1 MSERWT
7 VPRPLAVL
15 DVDAPDGARLRV
27 RRHGNPDGPRM
38 VLTHANGQ
46 ASDAYYPYWSLL
58 LDRFDLFVYDLRNHG
73 WNPVGEQRDHNVF
86 AFGRDCGSVIR
97 AIGERFG
104 EKQVIGVYHSISGV
118 GALLHAQEAD
128 SFAALVL
135 FDASVCPP
143 GGTPDEMEPTGARM
157 AEGTRRRSG
166 RFTSREELA
175 RRLRRDPAF
184 RLLRPG
190 VPDLLAEAVTRPA
203 RDGAGYELC
212 CPREYEA
219 QILEYG
225 FGWAMEVDFSLV
237 RCPVKTIGSDP
248 TTPFSF
254 FPSIDLRGLVEA
266 NYDFLPGTTHFL
278 QLEEP
283 EECAKLTIEFLEAQ
297 GLA

>member
-1 MSERWT
+1 M
-7 VPRPLAVL
+7 L

-58 LDRFDLFVYDLRNHG
+58 LDRFDLFLYDLRNHG
-73 WNPVGEQRDHNVF
+73 WNPVGEQRDHNVL

-104 EKQVIGVYHSISGV
+104 EKPVTGVYHSISAV

-135 FDASVCPP
+135 FDASICPP

-157 AEGTRRRSG
+157 AEGTLRRSG
-166 RFTSREELA
+166 AVRLA
-175 RRLRRDPAF
+175 RGVGAEAAEGPRLPAACAPAF
-184 RLLRPG
+184 HE
-190 VPDLLAEAVTRPA
+190 LLAEAVTRPTP
-203 RDGAGYELC
+203 DGAGYELC
-212 CPREYEA
+212 CPRENEA
-219 QILEYG
+219 QILQYG

-237 RCPVKTIGSDP
+237 RCPVKAIGSDP
-248 TTPFSF
+248 TMPFSF
-254 FPSIDLRGLVEA
+254 FPSMDLRELDR
-266 NYDFLPGTTHFL
+266 NQLRLPPREDPLPPGSRS
-278 QLEEP
+278 P
-283 EECAKLTIEFLEAQ
+283 RSARS
-297 GLA
+297 